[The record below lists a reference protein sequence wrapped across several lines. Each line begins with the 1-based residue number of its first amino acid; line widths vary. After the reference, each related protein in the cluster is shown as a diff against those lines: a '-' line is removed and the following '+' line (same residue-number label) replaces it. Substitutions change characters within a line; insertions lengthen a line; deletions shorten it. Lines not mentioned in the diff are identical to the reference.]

1 MMNWFLNNVKK
12 QYQNEGDLMY
22 SNNEKFITEQI
33 NDQDGYIIPV
43 NINSIQRGSFY
54 FMFYNL
60 DGKSSNM
67 EKFNPLLVCDWF
79 DLQGTRWLY
88 GISLNFIPMNIRVLI
103 FNEILNANY
112 QVVHDNLSIDVS
124 KQNSLNGIDF
134 VNMHKLLFN
143 VGFEWSIRKFDMK
156 LINQVYKISTNILT
170 QFITMST
177 IGFTGVD
184 DFKLVEIWQKKI
196 TEQDVRQQKMIKEL
210 LNDYSEMKSQL
221 NKTYSSLSDKNNSL
235 QDALNIINNF

>member
-1 MMNWFLNNVKK
+1 MRDWFLNNVKQ
-12 QYQNEGDLMY
+12 QYQIDGDLMY

-33 NDQDGYIIPV
+33 NNQDEYIIPV
-43 NINSIQRGSFY
+43 NINSIEKGGFY
-54 FMFYNL
+54 FILYNL
-60 DGKSSNM
+60 DGKSTNM

-112 QVVHDNLSIDVS
+112 QVVHDNLSIDVT
-124 KQNSLNGIDF
+124 KQNSLNNIDF

-143 VGFEWSIRKFDMK
+143 VGFEWSIRKFDMR
-156 LINQVYKISTNILT
+156 LINSVYKISTNILT

-196 TEQDVRQQKMIKEL
+196 NEQDVRQQKIIKEL
-210 LNDYSEMKSQL
+210 LNDYSEMKSNL
-221 NKTYSSLSDKNNSL
+221 NKTYSNLNDKNNSL